1 MRGRPDGRVA
11 GCRPGGG
18 AGSARSAAPL
28 TVVRA
33 AKAVNTKAVLAY
45 WTPARLRAAK
55 SADVLVA
62 GSKPHVLPP
71 TAKAPGEP
79 GHVAGGLPRGQAAP
93 AGRLATVKPAA
104 FSYPYHAGRHG
115 LAADRRL
122 LRAGSPGQPDLRDR
136 PAGHD
141 GRHPAGTTAA
151 AATGVAAGTAMRAG
165 PPMMLTFDRPFLL
178 LLEDTATHTPLFLA
192 RITNPSEP

>member
-1 MRGRPDGRVA
+1 M
-11 GCRPGGG
+11 
-18 AGSARSAAPL
+18 
-28 TVVRA
+28 
-33 AKAVNTKAVLAY
+33 LAY

-115 LAADRRL
+115 LVADRRL
-122 LRAGSPGQPDLRDR
+122 LRAGSQDSQISEIVQQDTMDVTRPGRPPPRR
-136 PAGHD
+136 PAW
-141 GRHPAGTTAA
+141 P
-151 AATGVAAGTAMRAG
+151 
-165 PPMMLTFDRPFLL
+165 
-178 LLEDTATHTPLFLA
+178 
-192 RITNPSEP
+192 